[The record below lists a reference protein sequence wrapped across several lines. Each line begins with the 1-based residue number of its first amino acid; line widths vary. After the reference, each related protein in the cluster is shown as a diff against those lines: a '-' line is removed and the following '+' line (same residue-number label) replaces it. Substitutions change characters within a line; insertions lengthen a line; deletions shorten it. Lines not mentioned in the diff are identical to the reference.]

1 MFHLD
6 KSLRKKKTCTND
18 IDLCPCAAPDWESD
32 LLHDLE
38 KIQDARKWMVRRES
52 EQIIKSTARDWL

>member
-6 KSLRKKKTCTND
+6 KSLRKKETCMNY

-32 LLHDLE
+32 LLHDLGKDTRCQNRDGE
-38 KIQDARKWMVRRES
+38 ERKLS
-52 EQIIKSTARDWL
+52 HLL

>member
-6 KSLRKKKTCTND
+6 KSLRKKEASTNY
-18 IDLCPCAAPDWESD
+18 IDLCPCAAPDWECD

-38 KIQDARKWMVRRES
+38 KI
-52 EQIIKSTARDWL
+52 

>member
-6 KSLRKKKTCTND
+6 KSLRKKETCMNY

-32 LLHDLE
+32 LLDDLGKDTRCQNGDGE
-38 KIQDARKWMVRRES
+38 ERKLTKES
-52 EQIIKSTARDWL
+52 HLL

>member
-6 KSLRKKKTCTND
+6 KSLRKEETCMNY

-32 LLHDLE
+32 LLHDLGE
-38 KIQDARKWMVRRES
+38 IQDARKGMGW
-52 EQIIKSTARDWL
+52 